1 MDRLLVE
8 QLETTS
14 KGDIAKRL
22 GRGLQNLLDRF
33 DSDCRL
39 HLKSSKLECL
49 DGGIGR
55 RSRLKILCPQGRP
68 GSIPG
73 PGTTQLKR

>member
-39 HLKSSKLECL
+39 HTPPHICTAWMAELVDAQDLKSCARK
-49 DGGIGR
+49 GVPV
-55 RSRLKILCPQGRP
+55 RSRVQVPLIN
-68 GSIPG
+68 
-73 PGTTQLKR
+73 